1 MSRFREWSPS
11 PKGSIAKP
19 LRADEAITMSVSK
32 GILFAILLSLSAHA
46 RAEDCLNN
54 LPPSV
59 RTAVEQGSWTILQP
73 QDLAGTD
80 PQRWKGN
87 HPGECP
93 GVTSGNFYPKGK
105 TSYLVALI
113 QRDPTQGNEQSSQLE
128 KLTLVYF
135 KKDRPITVSVIPP
148 TQVAAPMV
156 VWKLHRGSYQNL
168 YGSKKVTISRESFV
182 YEKLVGPANQ
192 FYYDGNHLKSLVL
205 SR

>member
-1 MSRFREWSPS
+1 M
-11 PKGSIAKP
+11 AY
-19 LRADEAITMSVSK
+19 EASTMSVYK
-32 GILFAILLSLSAHA
+32 GILFAIVISFAAHVH
-46 RAEDCLNN
+46 AEDCLNN
-54 LPPSV
+54 LPASI
-59 RTAVEQGSWTILQP
+59 RSAVEQDNWTILQP

-113 QRDPTQGNEQSSQLE
+113 QRDPTQASEQNNQLE
-128 KLTLVYF
+128 KLTLVYL
-135 KKDRPITVSVIPP
+135 KKDNPITVVVIPP
-148 TQVAAPMV
+148 TQVPAPMV
-156 VWKLHRGSYQNL
+156 VWKLHPGGYQDL
-168 YGSKKVTISRESFV
+168 YGTKKVTISRESFV

-192 FYYDGNHLKSLVL
+192 FYYDGSHLKSLVL

>member
-1 MSRFREWSPS
+1 MSPW
-11 PKGSIAKP
+11 
-19 LRADEAITMSVSK
+19 K
-32 GILFAILLSLSAHA
+32 GILLAIVISLAAHVY
-46 RAEDCLNN
+46 AEDCLNN
-54 LPPSV
+54 LPASI
-59 RTAVEQGSWTILQP
+59 RSAVEQDNWTILQP

-113 QRDPTQGNEQSSQLE
+113 QRDPTQGSEQNKQLE
-128 KLTLVYF
+128 KLTLVYL
-135 KKDRPITVSVIPP
+135 KKDNPIILVVIPP

-156 VWKLHRGSYQNL
+156 VWKLHPGGYQDL
-168 YGSKKVTISRESFV
+168 YGTKKVKISRESFV

-192 FYYDGNHLKSLVL
+192 FYYDGSHLKSLVL

>member
-1 MSRFREWSPS
+1 MS
-11 PKGSIAKP
+11 I
-19 LRADEAITMSVSK
+19 SK
-32 GILFAILLSLSAHA
+32 GILFASLLSLSAHT

-54 LPPSV
+54 LSPSI
-59 RTAVEQGSWTILQP
+59 RTAVEQDNWTILQP

-105 TSYLVALI
+105 TSYLIALI
-113 QRDPTQGNEQSSQLE
+113 QRDPTQAAEQTSRLE
-128 KLTLVYF
+128 KLTLVYL
-135 KKDRPITVSVIPP
+135 KKDSPITVPVIPP
-148 TQVAAPMV
+148 TEVPAPMV
-156 VWKLHRGSYQNL
+156 VWKLHRGSYQDL
-168 YGSKKVTISRESFV
+168 YGAKKVTISRESFV

-192 FYYDGNHLKSLVL
+192 FYYDGSHLKSLVL

>member
-1 MSRFREWSPS
+1 MS
-11 PKGSIAKP
+11 I
-19 LRADEAITMSVSK
+19 SK
-32 GILFAILLSLSAHA
+32 GILLATLLSLSAHV

-54 LPPSV
+54 LPTSI
-59 RTAVEQGSWTILQP
+59 RTAVEQDNWTILQP

-113 QRDPTQGNEQSSQLE
+113 QRNPAQAGEQTSQLE
-128 KLTLVYF
+128 QLTLVYL
-135 KKDRPITVSVIPP
+135 KKDRPVIVSVIPP
-148 TQVAAPMV
+148 TQVTAPMV
-156 VWKLHRGSYQNL
+156 VWKLHSGSYQNL

-182 YEKLVGPANQ
+182 YEKLVGTANQ
-192 FYYDGNHLKSLVL
+192 FYYDGSHLKSLVL
-205 SR
+205 SK

>member
-1 MSRFREWSPS
+1 MSFY
-11 PKGSIAKP
+11 KGMLLAIFTCLATYS
-19 LRADEAITMSVSK
+19 RAQ
-32 GILFAILLSLSAHA
+32 
-46 RAEDCLNN
+46 DCLSN
-54 LPPSV
+54 LPQSV
-59 RTAVEQGSWTILQP
+59 RSAVEQDNWTILQP

-105 TSYLVALI
+105 TSYLVALV
-113 QRDPTQGNEQSSQLE
+113 QRDSTQGSQQNNLLE
-128 KLTLVYF
+128 KLTLVYL
-135 KKDRPITVSVIPP
+135 KKDNPIILAVIPP

-156 VWKLHRGSYQNL
+156 VWKLHPGGYQDL
-168 YGSKKVTISRESFV
+168 YGTKKVTISRESFV

-192 FYYDGNHLKSLVL
+192 FYYDGSHLKILVL

>member
-1 MSRFREWSPS
+1 MS
-11 PKGSIAKP
+11 I
-19 LRADEAITMSVSK
+19 SK
-32 GILFAILLSLSAHA
+32 GILFASLLSFSAHV

-54 LPPSV
+54 LPPSI
-59 RTAVEQGSWTILQP
+59 RAAVEQDNWTILQP

-105 TSYLVALI
+105 TSYLLALI
-113 QRDPTQGNEQSSQLE
+113 QRNPAQAGEQTSQLE
-128 KLTLVYF
+128 QLTLVYL
-135 KKDRPITVSVIPP
+135 KKNSPVTVSVIPP

-156 VWKLHRGSYQNL
+156 VWKLHPGSYQNL

-182 YEKLVGPANQ
+182 YEKLVGTANQ
-192 FYYDGNHLKSLVL
+192 FYYDGSHLKSLVL
-205 SR
+205 SK